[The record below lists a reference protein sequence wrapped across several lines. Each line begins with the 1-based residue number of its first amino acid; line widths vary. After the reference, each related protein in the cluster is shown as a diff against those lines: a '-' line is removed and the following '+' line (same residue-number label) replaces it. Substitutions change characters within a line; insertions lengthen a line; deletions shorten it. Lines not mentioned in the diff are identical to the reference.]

1 MLWGWFDPMYLLFL
15 APAMLLAAWAQ
26 FRVQSAYHE
35 ASQIPSG
42 SGVSGARA
50 AQEVLRSAGVNGVAI
65 EPVEGFLS
73 DHYDPRAKVLRLSPD
88 VYSGRSLAALGIAAH
103 EAGHA
108 LQDADR
114 YPLMV
119 VRNAIVPIAGIGSN
133 AAWVL
138 MVIGFAL
145 SSLALVTVGIAAFS
159 LTVIF
164 QLVNLPVEFDASRR
178 ARRVLLETGLV
189 TVEEDEH
196 VKRVLDAAAL
206 TYVAATLTAVL
217 TLLYFLF
224 RSGLLGSR
232 R

>member
-1 MLWGWFDPMYLLFL
+1 MWGWFDPMYLLFL

-26 FRVQSAYHE
+26 LRVKSAYHE
-35 ASQIPSG
+35 ASRIPAST
-42 SGVSGARA
+42 GVSGALA
-50 AQEVLRSAGVNGVAI
+50 AQEVLRSAGVGGVQI
-65 EPVEGFLS
+65 EPVQGFLS
-73 DHYDPRAKVLRLSPD
+73 DHYDPRTKVLRLSPD
-88 VYSGRSLAALGIAAH
+88 VFAGRSLAALGIAAH

-114 YPLMV
+114 YPLLV
-119 VRNAIVPIAGIGSN
+119 ARNAIVPIAGIGSN
-133 AAWVL
+133 AAWGFIF
-138 MVIGFAL
+138 IGFL
-145 SSLALVTVGIAAFS
+145 LHSLALVTAGIIAFS

-189 TVEEDEH
+189 TAEEDVE

-206 TYVAATLTAVL
+206 TYVAATLTAIL

-224 RSGLLGSR
+224 RSGLLGER